1 MASSTRS
8 SVRRRA
14 CATPSRASASCLT
27 ARSIACVAR
36 SAPTATTSSSLATIH
51 CPSAIAERR
60 YRGPRCSGGH
70 KETKDALEQQTAV
83 ADVLA
88 VIGRATS
95 DVQPVFQT
103 ILEHS
108 GRLCDA
114 DRATIALLEGDVI
127 VTKAGWNIP
136 PAAMEEYAR
145 EPLKVDRTSGSGRA
159 MLEGRTLLWDD
170 MSLDEGISV
179 RMQRTRG
186 ITGARSV
193 MAVPLLRD
201 GVAMGAI
208 NLRRSEV
215 RPFTPQQVTL
225 VETFAEQGALAIEN
239 VRLFNETKEAL
250 ERQTAVAEVL
260 NVISSRP
267 FDLQAVLDAVI
278 ESAMRLCEA
287 DNGSIIRLDDLGI
300 PHFLATAGPAE
311 DVERIRTAYGDRQL
325 TQDRSTATGRVLVER
340 RSIQIEDMHADP
352 GYGPKDRISTETSEV
367 LKVIS
372 RSALDLQAVFDTVVQ
387 NSVRLC
393 TADNASLYVRDGD
406 MYRHIAIAAKSGDE
420 TEEAAL
426 REAFTTRI
434 AIAPGRESAVGR
446 VLLERRT
453 IQIPDAPIDPEY
465 TARRVGPEQYV
476 SHALIGVP
484 ILRESE
490 IIGVLLARRYA
501 PGLFRERE
509 VALLET
515 FADQAA
521 IAIENVRLFNET
533 KAALEE
539 RTESLAQQ
547 TAISDVLSTISRSAF
562 DLETV
567 MTTIV
572 ERAVKLVDGEGGVIA
587 RRDGDALLVL
597 ATTGSTGDTVP
608 GTRVPIDGNT
618 VMGRAARERRRQY
631 IEDVTKHPELPQD
644 GPPTR
649 LIIPFVRDGQV
660 TGTLG
665 ASRRARGP
673 FNAREI
679 QLLET
684 FADQAAIA
692 IENVRLY
699 NETKE
704 ALGQQTAVSDVLQVI
719 SRSAFDLR
727 SVLDAATGNAMRLSE
742 AEVAWMDLV
751 EGGRFRPVAI
761 AGSAE
766 DASALLQRQREVPD
780 GFELAEG
787 SIVGFALTRGAPFEV
802 NDLEMEP
809 AIAAKSG
816 MARLTGSRSVL
827 AVPMMRESRPLGAL
841 VVARKT
847 VRAFT
852 PRQVQLV
859 RTFADQA
866 AIAIENVRLFNET
879 KASLER
885 QTAQAA
891 VLRAIA
897 GSPTELKPV
906 LDAIAENAARFTGAD
921 DVTVRLAQGDQLAV
935 AAHYGP
941 IPWSPVADTFPI
953 EPTSVAATAFL
964 EQRTVHVADL
974 LGPEGERFPGTRRRS
989 LAMGHRALLAT
1000 PLVREG
1006 KAIGTIVV
1014 RKIAPTPF
1022 DEKQIKLIETF
1033 ADQAVIAIENVRLFN
1048 ETKESLEQQTATAS
1062 VLKTISESPFDLAKV
1077 LASLVETAI
1086 RLCGADTCSVFRRDG
1101 EYLRMEATTHPGAL
1115 HSKLQRYYSDHPF
1128 TIDRT
1133 TITGRAMLDRRSV
1146 QVVDTSADA
1155 ELVMLQQRADFREA
1169 MGEPDTPSSRTGLSV
1184 PLTRETNVIG
1194 AFALW
1199 RNKVEAFTPRQVE
1212 LAETFARQA
1221 AIAIENVRL
1230 FNETKEALDRQ
1241 TAVSEILRVLS
1252 ESPTEIQPVLDAIA
1266 RSAARYCAAEDCG
1279 VALLRTDGMLEQV
1292 AQHGTITGSLQPW
1305 RIDRGSVRGRA
1316 VVDRTVIHVVDMLA
1330 EPEGEYPIGRRR
1342 AKDNGQRTILAA
1354 PLMRKGEPLGAI
1366 ALRRTEVKP
1375 FTEKQIDLLRTFADQ
1390 AAIAIE
1396 NVRLFKETKE
1406 ALDRQTATADVL
1418 KVMSKSP
1425 SDVQPVFDSIA
1436 DNARILCEAERVHLW
1451 LRVGERF
1458 ELVATGQ
1465 DPSVPVDDM
1474 RVRSMP
1480 VARTNL
1486 AGRAVLSGAT
1496 QHVTDVF
1503 TDPDYDRSI
1512 QEGTRPWHTVLAVP
1526 LMRSGEAIGA
1536 IALLRGTVRPFEPR
1550 QIELVQTFADQAAI
1564 AIENVRLFNETKE
1577 SLERQTAIA
1586 GILKVISDSPT
1597 DVQPVLD
1604 AVAKRAS
1611 ELCETDVLINLV
1623 EAGQNV
1629 IRAHYGRIEV
1639 KLPLPM
1645 PNDADSVSGRAML
1658 ERRTIHI
1665 PDLQAAAAMYP
1676 TSATFLP
1683 TVAALVATPLL
1694 REGEPIGAI
1703 VLRRDQPAPFSERQ
1717 ISLVETFAAQAAL
1730 AIENVRLF
1738 NETKQS
1744 LERQTAVADVLKT
1757 ISQTTFDLQAVFD
1770 VVVENANKLCRGD
1783 FGYLFRRDGDV
1794 FRIVASTGGT
1804 PDLIAYEREHPT
1816 EISRE
1821 TLVGRVALD
1830 RALVHIPDLFVDA
1843 NYRWP
1848 ANIEHG
1854 VHTIAAV
1861 PILSGDE
1868 VVGAIG
1874 AGRFRV
1880 EPFTPEELRLFETFA
1895 DQAGIAI
1902 ENARLFNETKES
1914 LEQQTAIADILR
1926 VISASPTDTQPVL
1939 DAIAESATRFAAA
1952 EDAAVLLVRGA
1963 DLVPVAHHGPIPMP
1977 VGVPVDR
1984 ESVSGRAVVEVR
1996 TVHADDVTASDE
2008 YPTSKRAGMQ
2018 DGQRTVLAA
2027 PLVRAGEALG
2037 VIVMRRRETVPF
2049 TQRQVELAQTFA
2061 NQAAIAIENVR
2072 LFNETKESLER
2083 QTAIS
2088 EVLKT
2093 ISRTVFDLQ
2102 TTLSAIVENAG
2113 RLVGADIAWVTERSG
2128 DTFGFATRWAATPE
2142 LLDRFTGMEMYR
2154 PLQRP
2159 IGERGSLM
2167 SRIYA
2172 TGRLIHVDDL
2182 ATDPDLVEK
2191 SPTLKVTGAR

>member
-1 MASSTRS
+1 
-8 SVRRRA
+8 
-14 CATPSRASASCLT
+14 
-27 ARSIACVAR
+27 
-36 SAPTATTSSSLATIH
+36 
-51 CPSAIAERR
+51 
-60 YRGPRCSGGH
+60 
-70 KETKDALEQQTAV
+70 
-83 ADVLA
+83 
-88 VIGRATS
+88 
-95 DVQPVFQT
+95 
-103 ILEHS
+103 
-108 GRLCDA
+108 
-114 DRATIALLEGDVI
+114 
-127 VTKAGWNIP
+127 
-136 PAAMEEYAR
+136 
-145 EPLKVDRTSGSGRA
+145 
-159 MLEGRTLLWDD
+159 
-170 MSLDEGISV
+170 
-179 RMQRTRG
+179 
-186 ITGARSV
+186 
-193 MAVPLLRD
+193 
-201 GVAMGAI
+201 
-208 NLRRSEV
+208 
-215 RPFTPQQVTL
+215 
-225 VETFAEQGALAIEN
+225 
-239 VRLFNETKEAL
+239 
-250 ERQTAVAEVL
+250 
-260 NVISSRP
+260 
-267 FDLQAVLDAVI
+267 
-278 ESAMRLCEA
+278 
-287 DNGSIIRLDDLGI
+287 
-300 PHFLATAGPAE
+300 
-311 DVERIRTAYGDRQL
+311 
-325 TQDRSTATGRVLVER
+325 
-340 RSIQIEDMHADP
+340 
-352 GYGPKDRISTETSEV
+352 
-367 LKVIS
+367 
-372 RSALDLQAVFDTVVQ
+372 
-387 NSVRLC
+387 
-393 TADNASLYVRDGD
+393 
-406 MYRHIAIAAKSGDE
+406 
-420 TEEAAL
+420 
-426 REAFTTRI
+426 
-434 AIAPGRESAVGR
+434 
-446 VLLERRT
+446 
-453 IQIPDAPIDPEY
+453 
-465 TARRVGPEQYV
+465 
-476 SHALIGVP
+476 
-484 ILRESE
+484 
-490 IIGVLLARRYA
+490 
-501 PGLFRERE
+501 
-509 VALLET
+509 
-515 FADQAA
+515 
-521 IAIENVRLFNET
+521 
-533 KAALEE
+533 
-539 RTESLAQQ
+539 
-547 TAISDVLSTISRSAF
+547 
-562 DLETV
+562 
-567 MTTIV
+567 
-572 ERAVKLVDGEGGVIA
+572 
-587 RRDGDALLVL
+587 
-597 ATTGSTGDTVP
+597 
-608 GTRVPIDGNT
+608 
-618 VMGRAARERRRQY
+618 
-631 IEDVTKHPELPQD
+631 
-644 GPPTR
+644 
-649 LIIPFVRDGQV
+649 
-660 TGTLG
+660 
-665 ASRRARGP
+665 RRARGP

-866 AIAIENVRLFNET
+866 ALAIENVRLFNETKEALERQTAISEILRVMSSSPTDVQPVLETIARSARRFCAAEDAVVAIADGDTITVRGHDGPIPPPQGVFKMDRTTVTSRSMVDRTTVHVLDIQAQEDEFPVGSAVAKRTGRRTSLATPLLREGKPIGAILLQRGEVKAFTEKQIDLLRTFADQAVIAIENVRLFNET

-1048 ETKESLEQQTATAS
+1048 ETKEALE
-1062 VLKTISESPFDLAKV
+1062 
-1077 LASLVETAI
+1077 
-1086 RLCGADTCSVFRRDG
+1086 
-1101 EYLRMEATTHPGAL
+1101 
-1115 HSKLQRYYSDHPF
+1115 
-1128 TIDRT
+1128 
-1133 TITGRAMLDRRSV
+1133 
-1146 QVVDTSADA
+1146 
-1155 ELVMLQQRADFREA
+1155 
-1169 MGEPDTPSSRTGLSV
+1169 
-1184 PLTRETNVIG
+1184 
-1194 AFALW
+1194 
-1199 RNKVEAFTPRQVE
+1199 
-1212 LAETFARQA
+1212 
-1221 AIAIENVRL
+1221 
-1230 FNETKEALDRQ
+1230 RQ

-1305 RIDRGSVRGRA
+1305 RVDRGSVRGRA

-1330 EPEGEYPIGRRR
+1330 EPEAEYPIGRRR

-1536 IALLRGTVRPFEPR
+1536 IALLRGTVRSFEPR

-1577 SLERQTAIA
+1577 SLERQTAVA
-1586 GILKVISDSPT
+1586 GILKAISDSP
-1597 DVQPVLD
+1597 
-1604 AVAKRAS
+1604 
-1611 ELCETDVLINLV
+1611 
-1623 EAGQNV
+1623 
-1629 IRAHYGRIEV
+1629 
-1639 KLPLPM
+1639 
-1645 PNDADSVSGRAML
+1645 
-1658 ERRTIHI
+1658 
-1665 PDLQAAAAMYP
+1665 
-1676 TSATFLP
+1676 
-1683 TVAALVATPLL
+1683 
-1694 REGEPIGAI
+1694 
-1703 VLRRDQPAPFSERQ
+1703 
-1717 ISLVETFAAQAAL
+1717 
-1730 AIENVRLF
+1730 
-1738 NETKQS
+1738 
-1744 LERQTAVADVLKT
+1744 
-1757 ISQTTFDLQAVFD
+1757 
-1770 VVVENANKLCRGD
+1770 
-1783 FGYLFRRDGDV
+1783 
-1794 FRIVASTGGT
+1794 
-1804 PDLIAYEREHPT
+1804 
-1816 EISRE
+1816 
-1821 TLVGRVALD
+1821 
-1830 RALVHIPDLFVDA
+1830 
-1843 NYRWP
+1843 
-1848 ANIEHG
+1848 
-1854 VHTIAAV
+1854 
-1861 PILSGDE
+1861 
-1868 VVGAIG
+1868 
-1874 AGRFRV
+1874 
-1880 EPFTPEELRLFETFA
+1880 
-1895 DQAGIAI
+1895 
-1902 ENARLFNETKES
+1902 
-1914 LEQQTAIADILR
+1914 
-1926 VISASPTDTQPVL
+1926 
-1939 DAIAESATRFAAA
+1939 
-1952 EDAAVLLVRGA
+1952 
-1963 DLVPVAHHGPIPMP
+1963 
-1977 VGVPVDR
+1977 
-1984 ESVSGRAVVEVR
+1984 
-1996 TVHADDVTASDE
+1996 
-2008 YPTSKRAGMQ
+2008 
-2018 DGQRTVLAA
+2018 
-2027 PLVRAGEALG
+2027 
-2037 VIVMRRRETVPF
+2037 
-2049 TQRQVELAQTFA
+2049 
-2061 NQAAIAIENVR
+2061 
-2072 LFNETKESLER
+2072 
-2083 QTAIS
+2083 
-2088 EVLKT
+2088 
-2093 ISRTVFDLQ
+2093 
-2102 TTLSAIVENAG
+2102 
-2113 RLVGADIAWVTERSG
+2113 
-2128 DTFGFATRWAATPE
+2128 
-2142 LLDRFTGMEMYR
+2142 
-2154 PLQRP
+2154 
-2159 IGERGSLM
+2159 
-2167 SRIYA
+2167 
-2172 TGRLIHVDDL
+2172 
-2182 ATDPDLVEK
+2182 
-2191 SPTLKVTGAR
+2191 